1 MMRKKCDE
9 CGGKIVEREV
19 DFSLFGVN
27 IGQFP
32 AEVCTKCGEKVFTEE
47 ISAEIDKMKAEEQ
60 DAFSK
65 FSEFR
70 KKFHEVN
77 SQLKEKLKALNEI
90 KSQLD
95 KIDSERKEKRKQEQ
109 ESFFKSKEEE
119 INQKIKKRQKLTT
132 EDLLIFQKFGKD

>member
-47 ISAEIDKMKAEEQ
+47 ISDEIDKA
-60 DAFSK
+60 A
-65 FSEFR
+65 
-70 KKFHEVN
+70 
-77 SQLKEKLKALNEI
+77 KEKGVWGLGVKTTVG
-90 KSQLD
+90 KVGDSLD
-95 KIDSERKEKRKQEQ
+95 IRINKKIAEGR
-109 ESFFKSKEEE
+109 
-119 INQKIKKRQKLTT
+119 
-132 EDLLIFQKFGKD
+132 